1 LNADIHDLAARGFER
16 AGDDYE
22 RGRPSYPAE
31 AIEFLV
37 RELDVRPGTRVLDL
51 AAGTGK
57 LTRQLVPTGAELV
70 AVEPVA
76 GMRRKLVDAAP
87 GVEALAGTAEAIPLA
102 DASVDAVVCA
112 QAFHWFDGDRA
123 LAEIHRVLRPGGS
136 LALIWNVRDETVEWE
151 RQVSELLKRHQANAP
166 RKRWGQWREA
176 FERTELFTALRERK
190 FVHQQEG
197 DVDTMLARVASI
209 SFVSALPDDERA
221 RFLVEVRG
229 LVEAHGSPLVMHY
242 RTEVFWCRRRQ

>member
-1 LNADIHDLAARGFER
+1 MSTNIHDLAARGFER

-22 RGRPSYPAE
+22 RGRPGYPGK

-37 RELDVRPGTRVLDL
+37 RELGVRPGTRVLDL

-76 GMRRKLVDAAP
+76 GMRGKLAEAAP
-87 GVEALAGTAEAIPLA
+87 GVEALEGTAEAIPLA
-102 DASVDAVVCA
+102 DESVDAVFCA

-123 LAEIHRVLRPGGS
+123 LAEIHRVLRPGGG

-151 RQVSELLKRHQANAP
+151 RRLSELMKQHQADAP
-166 RKRWGQWREA
+166 RKRWGRWRDGL
-176 FERTELFTALRERK
+176 ERTELFTALCEREFR
-190 FVHQQEG
+190 HQQVG
-197 DVDTMLARVASI
+197 DVETLLARVASM
-209 SFVSALPDDERA
+209 SFVSALPDEERA
-221 RFLVEVRG
+221 RFLGEVRT
-229 LVEAHGSPLVMHY
+229 LVEPYGSPLVMLY
-242 RTEVFWCRRRQ
+242 RTEVYWTRRRD